1 MNNMQTPSL
10 QWRKQK
16 AKLKMMF
23 PELEDSDFIY
33 DYGNKEAMM
42 TRLQVKLGK
51 TRSELNELIVDTRK
65 KKESYYR
72 HA

>member
-1 MNNMQTPSL
+1 MTNMQTPSL

-23 PELEDSDFIY
+23 PQLEDSDFVY

-42 TRLQVKLGK
+42 THLQSKLGK
-51 TRSELNELIVDTRK
+51 SRSDLNELLIDLRK
-65 KKESYYR
+65 KKYVYKQ